1 MLSQLLASEEKVNE
15 EAVGPDSSGP
25 GDPAR
30 VGQAPP
36 QEGGDGWPAAAR
48 GERGTAAATA
58 AVAGS
63 AGAASGDISTPL
75 SWEADELLWKGDFNA
90 LGLESTDDDEELE
103 AELLQ
108 RLAAANAGSQRVRKS
123 DMLSVWGDKSVRYSA
138 VPGGS

>member
-1 MLSQLLASEEKVNE
+1 MGVQFKDYFTCRGVILTARSMLSQLLASEEKGE
-15 EAVGPDSSGP
+15 EAADPDAAGP

-36 QEGGDGWPAAAR
+36 QGWKGSWPGEAR
-48 GERGTAAATA
+48 GGRGTAVAA
-58 AVAGS
+58 GY
-63 AGAASGDISTPL
+63 AGAAAGGDSSSASL

-108 RLAAANAGSQRVRKS
+108 RLAAANAGSQRVREE
-123 DMLSVWGDKSVRYSA
+123 WHT
-138 VPGGS
+138 